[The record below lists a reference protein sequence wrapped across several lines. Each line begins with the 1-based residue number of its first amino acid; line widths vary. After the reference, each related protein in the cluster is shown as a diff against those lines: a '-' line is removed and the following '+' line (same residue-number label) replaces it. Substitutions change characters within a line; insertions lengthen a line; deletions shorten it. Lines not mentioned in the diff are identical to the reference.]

1 VLSVRISICTYL
13 ALVLVAVA
21 VVVVVLVFGLV
32 LVAVCSCQYLYYVVR
47 STTSKH
53 LPHVIGGTGGTL
65 AWLG

>member
-1 VLSVRISICTYL
+1 MLSVRISICTYL
-13 ALVLVAVA
+13 ALVA
-21 VVVVVLVFGLV
+21 VVVLVFGLV
-32 LVAVCSCQYLYYVVR
+32 LVAVCSCQYQYYVVR

>member
-1 VLSVRISICTYL
+1 
-13 ALVLVAVA
+13 VLVAVA